1 MRSRPPDRWVPGQ
14 VALPSRSTDPA
25 EGSIASQR
33 LSQTGRDRPTPS
45 SLSEAIFDFPGSTL
59 RRRTAYSP
67 PLTGRGEA
75 VSTRTNRVALE
86 PDLGGIRRLA
96 ESFEIGLSARN
107 LSPRT
112 VKGYLESV
120 RLLAEYLARSGMPTR
135 LDSIARRLR
144 QRVGIPR
151 HRHVPVRARDR
162 LPDLQCVR
170 PPDGRRVPRL
180 PGDAVATYR
189 RDPPVA
195 GVPHLSG
202 GARPA
207 VHRDRNAGVLLVFPR
222 GCSWKHLHPRH
233 PSRRPRARLWTKDR
247 VGRRTRALGFPTPS
261 ACSPRCSSLLQ
272 MQRWL

>member
-1 MRSRPPDRWVPGQ
+1 
-14 VALPSRSTDPA
+14 
-25 EGSIASQR
+25 
-33 LSQTGRDRPTPS
+33 
-45 SLSEAIFDFPGSTL
+45 
-59 RRRTAYSP
+59 
-67 PLTGRGEA
+67 

-96 ESFEIGLSARN
+96 ESFEIGLAARN

-144 QRVGIPR
+144 QRVEIAR
-151 HRHVPVRARDR
+151 HRHVPVRAPDR

-180 PGDAVATYR
+180 PGDAVATDR

-207 VHRDRNAGVLLVFPR
+207 VHRDPERWGPPGVPAWVLLEASTSSSPISQATGSTMDQGSRRRTNPR
-222 GCSWKHLHPRH
+222 ARISYAICMFTPDAPRCYRCRVGFSDLSD
-233 PSRRPRARLWTKDR
+233 PTGKWTRGLGSRRPAL
-247 VGRRTRALGFPTPS
+247 GRRVRSVTS
-261 ACSPRCSSLLQ
+261 CSVASRRHPAAG
-272 MQRWL
+272 